1 MLMHRI
7 MTLGHIVATTSIPW
21 RKALGIHKK
30 KKFNADALLAKRGIA
45 MMKEWQN
52 SYQVS
57 SNSIYL
63 EKHRTHNICSNSFPI
78 RKTNTIIFCLFS
90 QLTMVFILRWKVL
103 SKTF

>member
-7 MTLGHIVATTSIPW
+7 MTLGHIVATTTIPW

-52 SYQVS
+52 SYQVIS
-57 SNSIYL
+57 KCTYL
-63 EKHRTHNICSNSFPI
+63 EKHRPHNISFVEI
-78 RKTNTIIFCLFS
+78 
-90 QLTMVFILRWKVL
+90 VFQFVKHI
-103 SKTF
+103 T